1 MILWLVERFPK
12 AIQPICLTLI
22 VAICCFV
29 GAFTQLP
36 RSLSRTLFFM
46 PYYAAGFALYKPLK
60 NMLTKAVQ
68 VKKMILFISTLLP
81 VLVAVKMKRS
91 YEETSFL
98 PFSLL
103 CAFSGIIFCLVLGD
117 ALQRPNPLSSFLHWC
132 GRYSFWI
139 MTFHF
144 VGFKLFASLLYGL
157 NILQLQDLAAF
168 PVPDT
173 LPAVLRLGFLASG
186 ILVSLLLGLLFR
198 RLALCWSPLTYLIRR

>member
-1 MILWLVERFPK
+1 
-12 AIQPICLTLI
+12 
-22 VAICCFV
+22 
-29 GAFTQLP
+29 
-36 RSLSRTLFFM
+36 M
-46 PYYAAGFALYKPLK
+46 PYYAAGFAFYKSFK
-60 NMLTKAVQ
+60 NILAKTERVTKV
-68 VKKMILFISTLLP
+68 ILFISSLFP
-81 VLVAVKMKRS
+81 VLVAVHLKRS

-98 PFSLL
+98 PVSLL
-103 CAFSGIIFCLVLGD
+103 CAFSGILFCFVLGD
-117 ALQRPNPLSSFLHWC
+117 ALKRPNLFSSFLRWC